1 MIGQLKSLGE
11 MFRYSSVG
19 LLHNILG
26 FSFYIILTYIGLK
39 PEYAVSILYP
49 LGAIFSFYGNIQFTF
64 KYTGN
69 SNIAKAKFI
78 FSHFGGYLINIMIL
92 YIFVTQL
99 TYPHELIQ
107 FFAICLVAIYLFFA
121 SKFFIFKDIVK

>member
-1 MIGQLKSLGE
+1 LKRFKQFTRFSAIGIVGNLLG
-11 MFRYSSVG
+11 YSIY
-19 LLHNILG
+19 IL
-26 FSFYIILTYIGLK
+26 LTYIGLK

-69 SNIAKAKFI
+69 SNMAKAKFI
-78 FSHFGGYLINIMIL
+78 LSHFGGYLINIMIL

>member
-1 MIGQLKSLGE
+1 MKRFKQFTRFSSIGIIGNLLG
-11 MFRYSSVG
+11 YSIY
-19 LLHNILG
+19 IL
-26 FSFYIILTYIGLK
+26 LTYIGLK